1 MRLDV
6 YLVENN
12 YFTTRSKATLA
23 IKENK
28 IKVNGKLITKAGFNV
43 DENDVIEI
51 KEDINPFVSRA
62 GLKLAFA
69 LETFNID
76 LNDKIVLDI
85 GASTGGFTD
94 CCLQNK
100 AKKVYAYDVGH
111 SQIEKSLINDKRVV
125 IKEKINCRYLKRQ
138 DFIDDIDFIC
148 MDVSFISCTKMLQA
162 ISNVLTTNKE
172 AVILFKPQFE
182 VGNKYLNRQGLVI
195 DDKII
200 KIRLNETLNLA
211 KEFDLQLINKVISPI
226 TGKDGNKEYLLYFKK
241 IS

>member
-111 SQIEKSLINDKRVV
+111 SQIDKSLINDKRVV

-138 DFIDDIDFIC
+138 DFIDIIDFIC